1 MIKTAQTI
9 SISSSISTV
18 LCGNTRMFT
27 SQQQKKRFLVWET
40 EKRRQQIV
48 QDLQARLNSVPS
60 AVHVHLQLIAGDCL
74 FFKKSHGKKPKQTLN
89 P

>member
-27 SQQQKKRFLVWET
+27 SQQQKKGFLF
-40 EKRRQQIV
+40 EK
-48 QDLQARLNSVPS
+48 L
-60 AVHVHLQLIAGDCL
+60 
-74 FFKKSHGKKPKQTLN
+74 KKGGSK
-89 P
+89 